1 MGPLHATNRN
11 VSPYIQKEMMPFSHS
26 EFQLVLLLK
35 GNFHVQSHQ
44 CFSIDPHSWILRQG
58 LSSNEAGNYFL

>member
-1 MGPLHATNRN
+1 MGPLHATNSNAR
-11 VSPYIQKEMMPFSHS
+11 VHIKGMMPFSPS

-44 CFSIDPHSWILRQG
+44 CFSIDPHLWILRQG
-58 LSSNEAGNYFL
+58 LSSHEAGNYFL